1 MLKLVKSLELSQC
14 WLRKLKRTLKKEDS
28 RVKQSNAAN
37 FPRQAKLAR
46 NRNLYETMMPFCV
59 LGSDAKMESL

>member
-1 MLKLVKSLELSQC
+1 MLKLTKALGFFQC
-14 WLRKLKRTLKKEDS
+14 CLRKLKRTLKKEDS

-46 NRNLYETMMPFCV
+46 NRNLYETIMPFCV
-59 LGSDAKMESL
+59 SGSDAKMESL